1 MSDERKITNAPLV
14 GVFINAGLAA
24 IKITGGVLGSSGA
37 LIADGIESSAD
48 VVSSLVV
55 WGGLRISLKP
65 ADEDHPYGHGKA
77 EPLAAIAAAAALVVA
92 ALVIVVESIKQI
104 LTPHQTP
111 RWFTLF
117 ILVGVIVVKFALSKF
132 VSNAGES
139 VESTALK
146 TDALHHFSDA
156 LTSTAAFIGI
166 SIAIVGGAGYESA
179 DDWAAL
185 AACAV
190 IIYNGISLFRDGV
203 NEIMDAAPTK
213 EYEDKIR
220 TVAQAVEG
228 VQNIEK
234 CRIRKSG
241 LQRWIDIHVEV
252 DGEMPVWKGHEIGH
266 KVKDAL
272 LSSEHG
278 VADVLVHIEP
288 HSRISRETAKSES
301 AIKRKGF
308 SR

>member
-1 MSDERKITNAPLV
+1 MI
-14 GVFINAGLAA
+14 AA
-24 IKITGGVLGSSGA
+24 IVI
-37 LIADGIESSAD
+37 IIES
-48 VVSSLVV
+48 V
-55 WGGLRISLKP
+55 
-65 ADEDHPYGHGKA
+65 
-77 EPLAAIAAAAALVVA
+77 
-92 ALVIVVESIKQI
+92 KQI
-104 LTPHQTP
+104 LTPHQIP

-117 ILVGVIVVKFALSKF
+117 ILVGVIAVKFYLSKF
-132 VSNAGES
+132 VSNVGES

-146 TDALHHFSDA
+146 TDAMHHLSDA

-166 SIAIVGGAGYESA
+166 SIALIGGAGYESA

-185 AACAV
+185 VACAV
-190 IIYNGISLFRDGV
+190 IIYNGANLFRDGV
-203 NEIMDAAPTK
+203 NEVMDAAPTK

-228 VQNIEK
+228 VREIEK

-241 LQRWIDIHVEV
+241 LHRWIDIHVEV

-272 LSSEHG
+272 LASEYG

-288 HSRISRETAKSES
+288 HLVSLSETAKSEMT
-301 AIKRKGF
+301 IKQKKFLR
-308 SR
+308 

>member
-1 MSDERKITNAPLV
+1 MSDEQKITNAPLV
-14 GVFINAGLAA
+14 GGLINAGLAA
-24 IKITGGVLGSSGA
+24 IKITGGVLGNSGA

-77 EPLAAIAAAAALVVA
+77 EPLAAVAAAAALIIA
-92 ALVIVVESIKQI
+92 AIVIAVESVKQI
-104 LTPHQTP
+104 LTPHHIP
-111 RWFTLF
+111 RWYTLV
-117 ILVGVIVVKFALSKF
+117 ILVGVVIIKLFLSKF
-132 VSNAGES
+132 VSHAGES

-166 SIAIVGGAGYESA
+166 SIALIGGAGYESA

-190 IIYNGISLFRDGV
+190 IIYNGVNFFRDGV
-203 NEIMDAAPTK
+203 NEIMDIAPTK

-220 TVAQAVEG
+220 IVARAVEG
-228 VQNIEK
+228 VQKIEK

-241 LQRWIDIHVEV
+241 LHRWIDIHVEV
-252 DGEMPVWKGHEIGH
+252 DGEIPVWKGHEIAH

-272 LSSEHG
+272 LDSEHG

-288 HSRISRETAKSES
+288 H
-301 AIKRKGF
+301 
-308 SR
+308 

>member
-14 GVFINAGLAA
+14 GVFINAVLAA

-48 VVSSLVV
+48 VITSLVV
-55 WGGLRISLKP
+55 WSGLRISLKP

-77 EPLAAIAAAAALVVA
+77 EPLAAIAAAAALVIA
-92 ALVIVVESIKQI
+92 AIVIVVESIRQI
-104 LTPHQTP
+104 LTPHQIP

-117 ILVGVIVVKFALSKF
+117 ILVGVIVVKFALSNF
-132 VSNAGES
+132 VSNIGEA

-146 TDALHHFSDA
+146 TDAFHHFSDA

-166 SIAIVGGAGYESA
+166 SIAIIGGAGYESA

-185 AACAV
+185 AACAI
-190 IIYNGISLFRDGV
+190 IIYNGANLFRDGV
-203 NEIMDAAPTK
+203 NELMDAAPTQ

-220 TVAQAVEG
+220 TVARTVEG
-228 VQNIEK
+228 VREIEK

-241 LQRWIDIHVEV
+241 LHRWIDIHVEV
-252 DGEMPVWKGHEIGH
+252 DGDIPVWKGHEIGH
-266 KVKDAL
+266 QVKDAL
-272 LSSEHG
+272 LASEHG

-288 HSRISRETAKSES
+288 HSEILRPKMKSES
-301 AIKRKGF
+301 AIK
-308 SR
+308 

>member
-1 MSDERKITNAPLV
+1 MSNEHRIIKAPLV
-14 GVFINAGLAA
+14 GVFINALLAA
-24 IKITGGVLGSSGA
+24 VKITGGVLGSSGA

-77 EPLAAIAAAAALVVA
+77 EPLAAIAAAAGLVIA
-92 ALVIVVESIKQI
+92 AIVIVVESVKQI
-104 LTPHQTP
+104 LTPHQIP

-117 ILVGVIVVKFALSKF
+117 ILVGVIIVKFALSRF
-132 VSNAGES
+132 VSNVGES

-146 TDALHHFSDA
+146 TDAMHHFSDA
-156 LTSTAAFIGI
+156 LTSSAAFIGI

-185 AACAV
+185 LACV
-190 IIYNGISLFRDGV
+190 IIIYNGANLFRDGV
-203 NEIMDAAPTK
+203 NEVMDAAPTK

-220 TVAQAVEG
+220 VVAQSVEG
-228 VQNIEK
+228 VRDIEK

-241 LQRWIDIHVEV
+241 LHRWIDIHVEV
-252 DGEMPVWKGHEIGH
+252 DGNIPVWKGHEIGH
-266 KVKDAL
+266 RVKDAL
-272 LSSEHG
+272 LGSEHG

-288 HSRISRETAKSES
+288 HLINKTDRIT
-301 AIKRKGF
+301 
-308 SR
+308 

>member
-1 MSDERKITNAPLV
+1 MSSKYKITNAPLV
-14 GVFINAGLAA
+14 GAVINAVLAA
-24 IKITGGVLGSSGA
+24 IKIAGGVLGSSGA

-77 EPLAAIAAAAALVVA
+77 EPLAAVAAAAALIIA
-92 ALVIVVESIKQI
+92 AIVIAVESIKQI
-104 LTPHQTP
+104 LTPHQIP
-111 RWFTLF
+111 RWYTLV
-117 ILVGVIVVKFALSKF
+117 ILVGVIVVKFFLSKF
-132 VSNAGES
+132 VAHVGEA

-146 TDALHHFSDA
+146 TDAAHHFSDA
-156 LTSTAAFIGI
+156 LTSAAAFIGI
-166 SIAIVGGAGYESA
+166 SIALVGGAGYESA

-190 IIYNGISLFRDGV
+190 IVYNGINLFRDGV
-203 NEIMDAAPTK
+203 NEIMDIAPTQ

-220 TVAQAVEG
+220 TVAQSVDG
-228 VQNIEK
+228 VLEIEK

-241 LQRWIDIHVEV
+241 LHRWIDIHVEV

-266 KVKDAL
+266 QVKDAL
-272 LSSEHG
+272 LASEHG

-288 HSRISRETAKSES
+288 HHLSKNAETKN
-301 AIKRKGF
+301 
-308 SR
+308 